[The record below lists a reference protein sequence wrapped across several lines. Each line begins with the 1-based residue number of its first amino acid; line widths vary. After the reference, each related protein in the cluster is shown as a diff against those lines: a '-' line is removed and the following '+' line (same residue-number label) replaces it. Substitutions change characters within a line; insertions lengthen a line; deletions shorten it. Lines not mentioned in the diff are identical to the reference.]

1 MIQNNNNND
10 RQIILNNLKNGAT
23 YFDILLYNCKNDD
36 ESDDILNKDKLN
48 NSLDDI
54 VEVYD
59 KLFNFGL
66 TLSGFQFIGLTL
78 ERNLKDE
85 ESMLIRLAYFILS
98 YGFVTSLFGSLLSF
112 IVIEYIKGIRDE
124 SQEFII
130 TGIKKYKTIFKLAD
144 IVLYLDSILFVLPI
158 NIMIYNVLDIFF
170 GLLFNVSSFIFFIL
184 GMYFHYTIIISRQ
197 TYDLKYINDT
207 FNADICNCNNW
218 SDFTF
223 NKLWNCLCTYILC
236 CSDTNGK
243 KIHRKIFKTN

>member
-1 MIQNNNNND
+1 MIQDDDN
-10 RQIILNNLKNGAT
+10 RQIILNNLKVGAT
-23 YFDILLYNCKNDD
+23 YFDILLYNCINDD
-36 ESDDILNKDKLN
+36 PYGDFLDKDKLN
-48 NSLDDI
+48 AALDDI

-78 ERNLKDE
+78 ERNLKDD

-112 IVIEYIKGIRDE
+112 ISIEYIKGIREE

-130 TGIKKYKTIFKLAD
+130 SGIKKYKTIFKLAD
-144 IVLYLDSILFVLPI
+144 VVLYLDSILFVLPI

-170 GLLFNVSSFIFFIL
+170 GIIFNVSSLFFFIF

-197 TYDLKYINDT
+197 TYILKDMNDT
-207 FNADICNCNNW
+207 YNSDICNCNNW
-218 SDFTF
+218 SDFTL

-236 CSDTNGK
+236 CGDTSGI
-243 KIHRKIFKTN
+243 KIHRKIFKDD